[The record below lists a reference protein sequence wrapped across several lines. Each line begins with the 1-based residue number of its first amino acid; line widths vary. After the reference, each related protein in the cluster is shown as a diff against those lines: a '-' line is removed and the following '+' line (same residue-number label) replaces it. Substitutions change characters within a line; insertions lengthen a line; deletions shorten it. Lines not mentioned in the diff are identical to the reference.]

1 MYCICVYL
9 YNIHIYILIPLCQ
22 LSVTCYRFQGAK
34 QASTTREGRWLPRNS
49 LNFIAHSSSCAVQ
62 SGELRLRKMVKG
74 VPCQVRGLTKAEGH
88 ALWIWYGLMSC
99 VCLKVIDNLSLSNT
113 RKDDVCILVDTY
125 TMICF
130 TCGYCNVDTCGYMWI
145 HVDTCGYMWIHV
157 DSCGICGCIR
167 LIWIPCIIYAYSWG
181 SPHTSRQAGRVRGQ
195 SSAWRALFECQ
206 KGTDLVTAFNDYR
219 IVGDK

>member
-1 MYCICVYL
+1 MVLDYFSNIEWIVYIYIHMYCICVYL
-9 YNIHIYILIPLCQ
+9 YNIYIYTHTTMPAFRYF
-22 LSVTCYRFQGAK
+22 LSVPRC
-34 QASTTREGRWLPRNS
+34 QASINHPWRWLPRNS

-74 VPCQVRGLTKAEGH
+74 VPCQVRGLTKAVGH

-130 TCGYCNVDTCGYMWI
+130 TCGYMQCGYMRIYVDTCGYMWI
-145 HVDTCGYMWIHV
+145 YVDTCGFMWYLWMHAI
-157 DSCGICGCIR
+157 D
-167 LIWIPCIIYAYSWG
+167 LG
-181 SPHTSRQAGRVRGQ
+181 SMHN
-195 SSAWRALFECQ
+195 LC
-206 KGTDLVTAFNDYR
+206 L
-219 IVGDK
+219 

>member
-1 MYCICVYL
+1 MYTSIIY
-9 YNIHIYILIPLCQ
+9 IYILIPLCQ
-22 LSVTCYRFQGAK
+22 LSVTFYRFQGAK

-74 VPCQVRGLTKAEGH
+74 VPCQVRGLTKAVGH

-130 TCGYCNVDTCGYMWI
+130 TCGYMQCGYMRIYVDTCGYMWI
-145 HVDTCGYMWIHV
+145 YVDTCGFMWYLWMHAIDL
-157 DSCGICGCIR
+157 DSMHNLC
-167 LIWIPCIIYAYSWG
+167 L
-181 SPHTSRQAGRVRGQ
+181 
-195 SSAWRALFECQ
+195 
-206 KGTDLVTAFNDYR
+206 
-219 IVGDK
+219 